1 VLVVPTR
8 EPDGP
13 EEVEPLRL
21 PGDNAVETEVG
32 VRLEDSGRERFDE

>member
-1 VLVVPTR
+1 VVPVVPTR
-8 EPDGP
+8 EPDGL

-21 PGDNAVETEVG
+21 PGDNAVETEG